1 MKEEPKVEQP
11 TGEAAEEKKEEPV
24 EAQSEQVVLKAN
36 TPEEESK
43 QIDEPLAE
51 TEKKEEG

>member
-1 MKEEPKVEQP
+1 MEQP
-11 TGEAAEEKKEEPV
+11 TGEAAEEKREEPV